1 MMEVFIMEKLIIVR
15 GGGDIATG
23 TIYTLRRC
31 GFPVLVLETKCPTAI
46 RRHVSFSEAVYDGAS
61 LVEDMTCILADSY
74 ERAVEIITAGHVAM
88 MVDEECRI
96 LDKAR
101 PWALV
106 DAILAKKNLGTN
118 RDMAPKTIALGPG
131 FTAGS
136 DADLVIETMRGHD
149 LGRII
154 ENGAALPNTGAPG
167 DVLGITGD
175 RVIHAA
181 HDGVLLNTVQIG
193 EIVEKGQ
200 TLAVI
205 RNDEGEFPV
214 TATIP
219 GVLRGLIRSGFDVKK
234 GLKIADIDPRLSE
247 RENCFTISDKAR
259 CIAGSVLAG
268 LLYLERRDGK

>member
-1 MMEVFIMEKLIIVR
+1 MKKLIIVR

-23 TIYTLRRC
+23 TIYTLHRC
-31 GFPVLVLETKCPTAI
+31 GFPVLVLEAQKPTAI

-61 LVEDMTCILADSY
+61 LVEDMSCILADSY
-74 ERAVEIITAGHVAM
+74 ERALQIMSTGQVAM
-88 MVDEECRI
+88 IVDEDCAVLE
-96 LDKAR
+96 KVR
-101 PWALV
+101 PWALI
-106 DAILAKKNLGTN
+106 DGILAKKNLGTN
-118 RDMAPKTIALGPG
+118 LDMAPKTIALGPG
-131 FTAGS
+131 FTAGQ
-136 DADLVIETMRGHD
+136 DVNLVVETMRGHD

-154 ENGAALPNTGAPG
+154 ESGTALPNTGAPG
-167 DVLGITGD
+167 DILGITGD
-175 RVIHAA
+175 RVLHAVC
-181 HDGVLLNTVQIG
+181 DGELYNAAQIG
-193 EIVEKGQ
+193 DIVQQGQ

-205 RNDEGEFPV
+205 RNNEGEFPV
-214 TATIP
+214 TATIS